1 VASSPIPAGSSGTP
15 GVVGVVASPPPVA
28 QPSTMKLPKAGIG
41 MDRVAPVLNWKYLQ
55 QWARNEHG
63 GRAWTEQIGWL
74 TINIHPYRHRY
85 FGGVYLSDPCRNN

>member
-1 VASSPIPAGSSGTP
+1 
-15 GVVGVVASPPPVA
+15 
-28 QPSTMKLPKAGIG
+28 MKLPKAGIG

-74 TINIHPYRHRY
+74 TINIHPYLHRISGM
-85 FGGVYLSDPCRNN
+85 FICQTLAELRCRNN